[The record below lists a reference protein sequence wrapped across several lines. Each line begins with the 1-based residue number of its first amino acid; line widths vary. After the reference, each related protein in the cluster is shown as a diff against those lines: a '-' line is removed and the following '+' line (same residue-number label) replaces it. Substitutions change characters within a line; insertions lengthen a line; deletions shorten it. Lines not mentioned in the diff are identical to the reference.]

1 MGGRI
6 FRFTATPII
15 DEQQKR
21 IGTVVEWQDRTAEV
35 ATEIEIEN
43 LVANARSGNL
53 DSRIPLENK
62 DGFFLLSPA
71 TLKRPWGSYS
81 PVPRKY
87 HKDTKSPRGKGE
99 EKQGGVAR

>member
-1 MGGRI
+1 MTDLISTRDYLLNKKCPVEKLS
-6 FRFTATPII
+6 FT
-15 DEQQKR
+15 
-21 IGTVVEWQDRTAEV
+21 
-35 ATEIEIEN
+35 
-43 LVANARSGNL
+43 
-53 DSRIPLENK
+53 